1 VGVPHPPLFF
11 APSPN
16 AVPPDRSDVRPL
28 PIDDRRSHE
37 CAVPCGPQALHFSSS
52 DLRIT
57 SFDILTFRATAEQVR
72 PTTRRPPRAMP
83 IQLKRSPIRPSL
95 GAAARASVAGLAGI
109 VGPPA
114 EEDRAL
120 AAASSSGLG
129 GFDSFRFL
137 RHSL

>member
-1 VGVPHPPLFF
+1 
-11 APSPN
+11 
-16 AVPPDRSDVRPL
+16 
-28 PIDDRRSHE
+28 
-37 CAVPCGPQALHFSSS
+37 
-52 DLRIT
+52 
-57 SFDILTFRATAEQVR
+57 
-72 PTTRRPPRAMP
+72 MP

-114 EEDRAL
+114 EEGRTL

-137 RHSL
+137 RHSLTFRLVGCFAAMDTLAHSAFVHASFAALGLSGGPASRPFAAPGFAVRSARFIRAATKACRLAARFIFKGRQ